1 MNLPLKIARRY
12 LFAKKSTN
20 AINIISGIAVFGIAV
35 GSAALV
41 LVLSVFNGFEDLIT
55 GMYNNFNPDVK
66 IIPKRG
72 KTFEPSKEAIDQL
85 WKIDGVAFVSQTLE
99 EVALFDYKD
108 NQYLGIVKGVDTY
121 YREVSNIDSTLR
133 EGSYTFTEGTKNLA
147 VVGLGIRSK
156 LGINIDDQL
165 APISVYMP
173 KSKSSPFDSQPF
185 YRLFVYPRG
194 TFSIQTDFDNKYV
207 LTSLEFARQLLKF
220 DDLVSAIEIKLHPGF
235 DPPET
240 LDKIR
245 AVMGP
250 DFNVKNRD
258 QQEASFFK
266 LMKMEK
272 WLSFAIVG
280 LMMVMIAFNLIGALW
295 MIVLDKKSDI
305 AIMKSMGAQDNMVR
319 NIFLNEGLLLCT
331 LGLGIGFFLAILIFI
346 IQKTIGLVTIPGNLI
361 VDAYPIS
368 MRAADFMVVAVTVI
382 LIGLIASLPPA
393 LSAKRIPPIILE
405 E

>member
-55 GMYNNFNPDVK
+55 GMYNNFNPDIK
-66 IIPKRG
+66 IVPKRG
-72 KTFEPSKEAIDQL
+72 KTFEVDEKVMQTL
-85 WKIDGVAFVSQTLE
+85 RGLVGVEYISQTLE

-108 NQYLGIVKGVDTY
+108 NQYLGVVKGVDKY
-121 YREVSNIDSTLR
+121 YSEVSNIDSTLR
-133 EGSYTFTEGTKNLA
+133 EGQYKFQEGKRNLA
-147 VVGLGIRSK
+147 VVGLGMRSK
-156 LGINIDDQL
+156 LGINIDDRL
-165 APISVYMP
+165 SPISVYMP
-173 KSKSSPFDSQPF
+173 KAKNSPFDNQPF

-194 TFSIQTDFDNKYV
+194 TFNIQTDFDNKYV
-207 LTSLEFARQLLKF
+207 LTSLEFSRQLLKVENK
-220 DDLVSAIEIKLHPGF
+220 VSALELKLYPGY
-235 DPPET
+235 DQPAT
-240 LDKIR
+240 LEKIQE
-245 AVMGP
+245 VVGNE
-250 DFNVKNRD
+250 FSVKNRD
-258 QQEASFFK
+258 QQEASFFR

-295 MIVLDKKSDI
+295 MIVLDKKSDV
-305 AIMKSMGAQDNMVR
+305 AILKSMGASDLTVR
-319 NIFLNEGLLLCT
+319 NIFLNEGLLLCM
-331 LGLGIGFFLAILIFI
+331 LGLFSGFVIALLIFVV
-346 IQKTIGLVTIPGNLI
+346 QKTVGLVTIPGNLV

-368 MRAADFMVVAVTVI
+368 IRGIDFLIVAATVTA
-382 LIGLIASLPPA
+382 IGLLASLPPA
-393 LSAKRIPPIILE
+393 LRAKKIPPIILE